1 MVIGLRHR
9 RAAPRG
15 RSLCER
21 TCRHPFPADGHSA
34 PALSLGLP
42 LLRPRGREKPSGWAH
57 LPALLLGITPSFRRH
72 LGLVTGCRGGGPG
85 MQGPGGLTL
94 GSTHSS
100 LCTTLPGMTSQQKNA
115 VDRQG
120 YSVRLEGKQGTWC
133 EVGTRGTTRRPT
145 RWATAGGGG
154 TERGGAW
161 AGTTG
166 REYGRGRSQLSR

>member
-72 LGLVTGCRGGGPG
+72 LGLVTGCRGGGAWNARPRWSDSG
-85 MQGPGGLTL
+85 VHAQ
-94 GSTHSS
+94 
-100 LCTTLPGMTSQQKNA
+100 LPVHNA
-115 VDRQG
+115 PWDDF
-120 YSVRLEGKQGTWC
+120 
-133 EVGTRGTTRRPT
+133 
-145 RWATAGGGG
+145 TA
-154 TERGGAW
+154 EKRC
-161 AGTTG
+161 
-166 REYGRGRSQLSR
+166 